1 MPVLKNARHERFAQ
15 ELANGKSASEAYQLA
30 GYKPDDGHASRL
42 AGNGKVRERIG
53 EVQARGAKRAE
64 ITLES
69 LLDEAADLQR
79 QAKEAKQFAAANGA
93 LKLKAELSGHYVQRK
108 EDVTPRRSLRD
119 IDARIAQLLAEG
131 GKARASEPVGGTGA
145 GAFRDEAIPTVLGH
159 GTA

>member
-15 ELANGKSASEAYQLA
+15 ELAKAKSATEAMAAA
-30 GYKPDDGHASRL
+30 GYSDPRNSTRL
-42 AGNGKVRERIG
+42 TKNDEIR
-53 EVQARGAKRAE
+53 ARVVELQGQGAKRAE

-69 LLDEAADLQR
+69 LLDEAADLQK

-108 EDVTPRRSLRD
+108 EDVTQRRSLRD
-119 IDARIAQLLAEG
+119 IDARIAQLLAGRGE
-131 GKARASEPVGGTGA
+131 ARASELAGGA
-145 GAFRDEAIPTVLGH
+145 GAFRDEALPTVPGH